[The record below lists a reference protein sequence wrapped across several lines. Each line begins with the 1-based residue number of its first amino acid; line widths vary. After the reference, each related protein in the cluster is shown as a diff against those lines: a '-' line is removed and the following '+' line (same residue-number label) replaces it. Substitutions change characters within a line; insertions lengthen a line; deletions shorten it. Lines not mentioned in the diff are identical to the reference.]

1 MSTKVINLLPKDQQ
15 IELGRRTWYRALVH
29 FYMLAVALFVLAALL
44 FSGTWWYLRLAEK
57 SLASEADD
65 LRTRS
70 TTQET
75 TDLKKQI
82 KSINNQIEDYN
93 MLTTALPRW
102 SALLRQLAVVVP
114 EGVQIQNFGVDNTK
128 RQIVIAGFASTREQS
143 IQLHDNIAADTKHF
157 SNIDYPLENVSRPRN
172 VNFHYTFL
180 VKPEVLA
187 GTVE

>member
-15 IELGRRTWYRALVH
+15 SELGRRSWYRALIH
-29 FYMLAVALFVLAALL
+29 FYMLALCLFALATLL
-44 FSGTWWYLRLAEK
+44 FGGSWWYLHLAEK
-57 SLASEADD
+57 SLANEADD

-93 MLTTALPRW
+93 NLTTALPRW
-102 SALLRQLAVVVP
+102 SVLLRELAVVVP
-114 EGVQIQNFGVDNTK
+114 NGVQIQNFSVDSTK
-128 RQIVIAGFASTREQS
+128 RQVIIAGFASTREQA
-143 IQLHDNIAADTKHF
+143 IVLHDNIAADTKYF
-157 SNIDYPLENVSRPRN
+157 SNIDYPLENVAKPNN
-172 VNFHYTFL
+172 VSFHYTFL

-187 GTVE
+187 GTVQ